1 MIVHIYLDHIQRLN
15 KGQPWQNNPQRMEL
29 IFFSYYKRCCYSN
42 LLSRIN
48 FRNVIC
54 NDPVKMS
61 LFRIRLKRTTLYWI
75 PHLCTYSCSILQVYG
90 YHWNWNTR
98 TYYCGNQFKIITSKG
113 LLLTY
118 MDIFSYLYS
127 GFSNLIRY
135 TGDYINLSFLKA
147 HV

>member
-1 MIVHIYLDHIQRLN
+1 MAKQSTTNGADFY
-15 KGQPWQNNPQRMEL
+15 
-29 IFFSYYKRCCYSN
+29 SYYKRCCYSN
-42 LLSRIN
+42 LLSSIN

-54 NDPVKMS
+54 NDPLKMS

-75 PHLCTYSCSILQVYG
+75 PNLCTYSCSIVQVYG

-98 TYYCGNQFKIITSKG
+98 TYYCGNQFKIIMSKG

-135 TGDYINLSFLKA
+135 TGNYINLFFLKA